1 MFGDFRVFPSTVK
14 ITCRQTYFSFSL
26 KLLLLLPLNYFG
38 ITTDIFFLS
47 RLWASLSQQLIQLP
61 TSRNSLSLL
70 YVCDVWV
77 STAAAA
83 IHTRCR
89 LLACFYP
96 SRSNVAAIWELY
108 DLFKPNGNYLIVLWF
123 SQKIGATTKVP
134 ILHLLFTA
142 DCERFDSFQISF
154 AAINCPFLH
163 VRSFLGEQ

>member
-1 MFGDFRVFPSTVK
+1 MSFGFT
-14 ITCRQTYFSFSL
+14 L
-26 KLLLLLPLNYFG
+26 
-38 ITTDIFFLS
+38 TTAD
-47 RLWASLSQQLIQLP
+47 P
-61 TSRNSLSLL
+61 TAYSLSLL

-83 IHTRCR
+83 VHTRCR

-123 SQKIGATTKVP
+123 SQKISATTKVP

-142 DCERFDSFQISF
+142 DCERIDSFRISF
-154 AAINCPFLH
+154 AAITCPFLH
-163 VRSFLGEQ
+163 VRALLSWGSSESTRNLNTISTVVSTRQRAMTTYEAHFPTTRLQITTLSKKGN